1 MALMPSLGRTIQ
13 ASVGQRPAR
22 NGRDDQNV
30 IIELLTGISSDNG
43 GPTSQLPPAT
53 SGPESDFRLVN
64 SIFNFQRRMV
74 SRGLLL
80 ARHADGRVDPNGNT
94 LRLLNQFTDSDGGG
108 GLLIPVDPRPAPPA
122 GPAQKGP
129 GFLQSMFGN
138 MTRRATNLEISG
150 TGTIGGSLFEGGFIA
165 GSMSIADVRFA
176 GVREKLSFAGVGLS
190 LGPLPFGVEIA
201 PSSFPSFGSRI
212 QAGPRTTKTVLD
224 VSELTG
230 VCVIIGASINPG
242 IPAGSNASTILFN
255 VGSNRSLRTLSVDLL
270 NSIGPNVAIN
280 FTLDAFN
287 TCRAFGSTTG
297 VFAGVSVGVS
307 LMEVI
312 MKSNGP
318 PIRPDPAGFR

>member
-1 MALMPSLGRTIQ
+1 MPSLGRSIQ

-22 NGRDDQNV
+22 NARDDQNV
-30 IIELLTGISSDNG
+30 IIELLTGISTDDG

-64 SIFNFQRRMV
+64 AIFNFQRKMV
-74 SRGLLL
+74 SRGLIL
-80 ARHADGRVDPNGNT
+80 ARNADGRVDPNGHT
-94 LRLLNQFTDSDGGG
+94 ILLLNQFTDSGGGG
-108 GLLIPVDPRPAPPA
+108 GLLIPIDPRPAPPA

-129 GFLQSMFGN
+129 GFLQSMFGK
-138 MTRRATNLEISG
+138 MARRPTNLEISG
-150 TGTIGGSLFEGGFIA
+150 TGTISGSLFEGGFIT
-165 GSMSIADVRFA
+165 GSMSIADIRFA
-176 GVREKLSFAGVGLS
+176 GVREKLSFGGVGLS

-201 PSSFPSFGSRI
+201 PSAFPSFGSRI
-212 QAGPRTTKTVLD
+212 QAGPRTVNTVMD
-224 VSELTG
+224 VSDLTG

-255 VGSNRSLRTLSVDLL
+255 VGSNRSLRTLAADLFNSV
-270 NSIGPNVAIN
+270 GPNVAIN

-307 LMEVI
+307 LMEVV
-312 MKSNGP
+312 MKSDGP
-318 PIRPDPAGFR
+318 PIRPDPSGSR